1 MQLSDHDLRQ
11 IDGEYLARLSRQQL
25 LHVSAQLLA
34 DLKEARD
41 RANQT
46 PHNSSRPPGSF
57 APWESAPAASADAEQ
72 EAPQQRGRK
81 RETPQGAETSAD
93 TRPVSEEGNQKA
105 PGKQPGSAGHG
116 RAVCLPVT
124 GEEIHRATECGAC
137 GATLDAGA
145 PFVARTGVYVLDVV
159 PVVPGLQVSHVKH
172 LYGET
177 QCACGHRTRTLPG
190 RCAAEADWSVSLS
203 EWHLVG
209 PTLAA
214 LIVCLA
220 LRMRLSRARIQ
231 ELLHDWLGL
240 QLSIGVLNQTITE
253 GGRAVAPLEAELL
266 REIRQAQVVHA
277 DETGWKE
284 AGRTCWLW
292 VLTTVHTTLFV
303 IGSRSWDVIADL
315 LESYAGW
322 LMSDGYL
329 AYRQFAQRLRCLA
342 HLLRKARG
350 LAESVTAEAQE
361 FGQQALDCLS
371 HVVAAVY
378 RARAGPSGDVRA
390 ELTEDLG
397 ALQRVCEAHWD
408 SEHPKTRQLAR
419 EFLNDWDAIWTVVD
433 HPELPLTNNAAER
446 ALRQWVIARKLSYGT
461 RTAQGSRAFTL
472 LASVI
477 ETCRQRQISPWPYL
491 ATVIAARRQ
500 GNAAPPLPTTT

>member
-1 MQLSDHDLRQ
+1 
-11 IDGEYLARLSRQQL
+11 LA
-25 LHVSAQLLA
+25 
-34 DLKEARD
+34 
-41 RANQT
+41 
-46 PHNSSRPPGSF
+46 
-57 APWESAPAASADAEQ
+57 
-72 EAPQQRGRK
+72 
-81 RETPQGAETSAD
+81 
-93 TRPVSEEGNQKA
+93 
-105 PGKQPGSAGHG
+105 
-116 RAVCLPVT
+116 VT
-124 GEEIHRATECGAC
+124 GEEIHRASTCGAC
-137 GATLDAGA
+137 GAALDAGA
-145 PFVARTGVYVLDVV
+145 TFVARTGVYVLDVV
-159 PVVPGLQVSHVKH
+159 LAAPGLQVSHVKH
-172 LYGET
+172 IYGEST
-177 QCACGHRTRTLPG
+177 CRCGHRTPTTPG
-190 RCAAEADWSVSLS
+190 RCPAEAEWRVALT

-240 QLSIGVLNQTITE
+240 QLSMGVLNQTITE

-266 REIRQAQVVHA
+266 RAVRQAEVVHA

-329 AYRQFAQRLRCLA
+329 AYRKFAQRLRCLA

-350 LAESVTAEAQE
+350 LAESVTGEAQE
-361 FGQQALDCLS
+361 FGTQALECLS
-371 HVVAAVY
+371 RVVEAVY
-378 RARAGPSGDVRA
+378 RARAGPPGDLRA
-390 ELTEDLG
+390 DLAPDLA
-397 ALQRVCEAHWD
+397 ALRAACEAHRE
-408 SEHPKTRQLAR
+408 STHPKTRQLAR

-477 ETCRQRQISPWPYL
+477 ETCRQRQVSPWPYL
-491 ATVIAARRQ
+491 ATVIAERRQ
-500 GNAAPPLPTTT
+500 GNPAPPLPAAA